1 MDLFV
6 DQHHVLTHD
15 SSNHRWDT
23 RFKGT
28 LYESYIHFR
37 RFVGII
43 RDDLYLCFKCL
54 YNSVI
59 QMPHQRSYKLEIILV
74 LYVER
79 TCLNSARNFHVTISS
94 IQAVYGRGSNGNR
107 HVQHVEWM
115 FYKLQDHSKCHKHH
129 HHNNNSHL
137 NNHKCHKTVSI
148 VIFINL
154 WNLDF
159 FISINRAVDNLHHF
173 HYWMRFLPVIFGYIC
188 LAVMYLLLLRWFFT
202 LISLS
207 AF

>member
-1 MDLFV
+1 MLQMF
-6 DQHHVLTHD
+6 
-15 SSNHRWDT
+15 
-23 RFKGT
+23 
-28 LYESYIHFR
+28 
-37 RFVGII
+37 
-43 RDDLYLCFKCL
+43 

-59 QMPHQRSYKLEIILV
+59 QMQHQRSYKLGIILV

-79 TCLNSARNFHVTISS
+79 TCLNSARNFHVIISS

-148 VIFINL
+148 VLIINL

-173 HYWMRFLPVIFGYIC
+173 HYWMRFLPVIFGNVC
-188 LAVMYLLLLRWFFT
+188 LAVMYLLLLR
-202 LISLS
+202 
-207 AF
+207 